1 MKPGCNNPGFFSY
14 KYYDTNIDMDENEFN
29 FDNDEILRRILKE
42 NNRPLAKVI
51 NNTEYKDIGDRV
63 VVLDYSSVSHLNG
76 EELFPED
83 YDRVEEMKEK
93 DEYYIVIETGKKV
106 LFKRYMQDLVIVNPK
121 TNEQFRVPSR
131 HLRIYRR
138 F

>member
-1 MKPGCNNPGFFSY
+1 
-14 KYYDTNIDMDENEFN
+14 MDENEFT
-29 FDNDEILRRILKE
+29 FDNDEIIRRILKQH
-42 NNRPLAKVI
+42 NRPLKVI

-63 VVLDYSSVSHLNG
+63 VVLDYSSISHLNG

-83 YDRVEEMKEK
+83 YDRVEEMKAK
-93 DEYYIVIETGKKV
+93 DEYYIVIETRKKV
-106 LFKRYMQDLVIVNPK
+106 LFKKYLQDMVIVNPK
-121 TNEQFRVPSR
+121 TNEQFRVASR